1 MNNTNENLSPETEEE
16 QEHIWL
22 TDEDGNEFPFDLMDV
37 ITYQDADYA
46 VFFPADES
54 KEDDDEDTE
63 VVILKVIPNN
73 DGSAEFEG
81 TDDEETLDAVFG
93 MFMENMRLA
102 FEEDAHDDDCGC
114 GHCHE

>member
-1 MNNTNENLSPETEEE
+1 MNNTNENLTPETEEE

-22 TDEDGNEFPFDLMDV
+22 TGEDGNEFPFDLMDV

-102 FEEDAHDDDCGC
+102 FEEDVHDDDCGC

>member
-1 MNNTNENLSPETEEE
+1 MSNVNDNLTPETEEE

-37 ITYQDADYA
+37 IPYEGTDYA
-46 VFFPADES
+46 VFFPADEAE
-54 KEDDDEDTE
+54 EDDDEDTE
-63 VVILKVIPNN
+63 VVILKVIPNE

-81 TDDEETLDAVFG
+81 TDDEEILDAVFG
-93 MFMENMRLA
+93 IFMENMRKA
-102 FEEDAHDDDCGC
+102 FEEDAHGDDCGC